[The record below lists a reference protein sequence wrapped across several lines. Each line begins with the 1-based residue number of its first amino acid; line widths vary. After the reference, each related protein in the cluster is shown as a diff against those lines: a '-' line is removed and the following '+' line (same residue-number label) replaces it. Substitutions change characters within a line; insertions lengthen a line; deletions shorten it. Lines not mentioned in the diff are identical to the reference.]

1 MDLSYKR
8 EVTVG
13 SLVILAVVLFVV
25 GSSWLSGRSV
35 TADED
40 EFWKIQFRSAGNLK
54 TSSVVR
60 ISGVPV
66 GKVQRVQLLDVGK
79 VLVMVTLPDPLP
91 DNMVPRVDASAQ
103 IVAVGFVGDA
113 AIELNPGQA
122 PQRLTRD
129 RVIIGSQAGG
139 ITDLAQT
146 LGDRADSVLL
156 GAQQIVNKRTA
167 DELYA
172 TLTALQGTLKA
183 AERTMR
189 VYGDAQNG
197 PTAQLTKT
205 LASLETL
212 TSRLDSAL
220 ADPALSR
227 TLQRV
232 DTLTGNLATM
242 TAQFSSTGARLD
254 TLLANLNQGRGTMGK
269 FATDTGLYTDLREV
283 SQSLKEF
290 LDDLKKHPGKIP
302 VTVEIF

>member
-25 GSSWLSGRSV
+25 GTSWLSGRSV

-40 EFWKIQFRSAGNLK
+40 EFWKIQFKTAGNLK
-54 TSSVVR
+54 SSSVVR

-66 GKVQRVQLLDVGK
+66 GKVERVQLVDVGK
-79 VLVMVTLPDPLP
+79 VLVSVTLPERIQ
-91 DNMVPRVDASAQ
+91 PRVDATAQ

-113 AIELNPGQA
+113 AIEFNPGDA
-122 PQRLTRD
+122 PQALTRD
-129 RVIIGSQAGG
+129 RIIIGSQAEGLS
-139 ITDLAQT
+139 DLAQT

-172 TLTALQGTLKA
+172 TLTALQGTLQA

-189 VYGDAQNG
+189 VYGDAEKG
-197 PTAQLTKT
+197 PTAQLTRT
-205 LASLETL
+205 LATLERL
-212 TSRLDSAL
+212 SGRLDSTL
-220 ADPALSR
+220 ANPALSR
-227 TLQRV
+227 TLDRA

-242 TAQFSSTGARLD
+242 TAQLTSTGARLD
-254 TLLANLNQGRGTMGK
+254 TLLLNLNQGRGTLGK
-269 FATDTGLYTDLREV
+269 FTTDTGFYTDLRSL
-283 SQSLKEF
+283 SQSMKDV
-290 LDDLKKHPGKIP
+290 LDELKKHPGKIP
-302 VTVEIF
+302 VTVKLF

>member
-13 SLVILAVVLFVV
+13 SLVILAVVLFIV
-25 GSSWLSGRSV
+25 GTSWLSGRSI

-40 EFWKIQFRSAGNLK
+40 EFWKIQFQTAGNLK

-66 GKVQRVQLLDVGK
+66 GKVERLKLVDIGK
-79 VLVMVTLPDPLP
+79 VLVMVTLPD
-91 DNMVPRVDASAQ
+91 NIVPRVDATAQ

-113 AIELNPGQA
+113 AIEFNPGKA

-139 ITDLAQT
+139 LTDLAES
-146 LGDRADSVLL
+146 LGKRADSVLT
-156 GAQQIVNKRTA
+156 GAQQIMNERTA
-167 DELYA
+167 DEIQA

-189 VYGDAQNG
+189 VYGDAENG
-197 PTAQLTKT
+197 PTGQITKT
-205 LASLETL
+205 LASLERLTNRFDSTL
-212 TSRLDSAL
+212 GSPTL
-220 ADPALSR
+220 AR
-227 TLQRV
+227 TLGRA

-242 TAQFSSTGARLD
+242 TAQLTSTGARLD
-254 TLLANLNQGRGTMGK
+254 TVLLNMNQGRGTMGK
-269 FATDTGLYTDLREV
+269 FATDTGLYTDLRQV
-283 SQSLKEF
+283 SQSLKAL
-290 LDDLKKHPGKIP
+290 LDDLKAHPGKIP

>member
-13 SLVILAVVLFVV
+13 SLVILAVVLFIV
-25 GSSWLSGRSV
+25 GTSWLSGRSI

-40 EFWKIQFRSAGNLK
+40 EFWKIQFQTAGNLK

-66 GKVQRVQLLDVGK
+66 GKVERLKLVDIGK
-79 VLVMVTLPDPLP
+79 VLVMVTLPDKI
-91 DNMVPRVDASAQ
+91 VPRVDATAQ

-113 AIELNPGQA
+113 AIEFNPGKA

-139 ITDLAQT
+139 LTDLAES
-146 LGDRADSVLL
+146 LGKRADSVLT
-156 GAQQIVNKRTA
+156 GAQRIMNERTA
-167 DELYA
+167 DEIQA

-189 VYGDAQNG
+189 VYGDAENG
-197 PTAQLTKT
+197 PTGQITKT
-205 LASLETL
+205 LASLERLTNRFDSTL
-212 TSRLDSAL
+212 GSPTL
-220 ADPALSR
+220 AR
-227 TLQRV
+227 TLGRA

-242 TAQFSSTGARLD
+242 TAQLTSTGARLD
-254 TLLANLNQGRGTMGK
+254 TVLLNMNQGRGTMGK
-269 FATDTGLYTDLREV
+269 FATDTGLYTDLRQV
-283 SQSLKEF
+283 SQSLKAL
-290 LDDLKKHPGKIP
+290 LDDLKAHPGKIP

>member
-25 GSSWLSGRSV
+25 GTSWLSGRSV

-40 EFWKIQFRSAGNLK
+40 EFWKIQFKTAGNLK
-54 TSSVVR
+54 ASSVVR

-66 GKVQRVQLLDVGK
+66 GKVERVQLLDVGK
-79 VLVMVTLPDPLP
+79 VLVMVTLPDHI
-91 DNMVPRVDASAQ
+91 VPRVDASAQ

-129 RVIIGSQAGG
+129 RVILGSQAAGFS
-139 ITDLAQT
+139 DVAQS

-172 TLTALQGTLKA
+172 TLTALQATLKA

-205 LASLETL
+205 LASLEQLTNRFDSTL
-212 TSRLDSAL
+212 ANPAL
-220 ADPALSR
+220 AR
-227 TLQRV
+227 TLQRA

-242 TAQFSSTGARLD
+242 TAQFSSTGAQLD

-269 FATDTGLYTDLREV
+269 FTTDTGLYTDLREV

>member
-13 SLVILAVVLFVV
+13 SLVILAVVLFIV
-25 GSSWLSGRSV
+25 GTSWLSGRSI

-40 EFWKIQFRSAGNLK
+40 EFWKIQFQTAGNLK

-66 GKVQRVQLLDVGK
+66 GKVERLKLVDIGK
-79 VLVMVTLPDPLP
+79 VLVMVTLPD
-91 DNMVPRVDASAQ
+91 NIVPRVDATAQ
-103 IVAVGFVGDA
+103 IMAVGFVGDA
-113 AIELNPGQA
+113 AIEFNPGKA

-139 ITDLAQT
+139 LTDLAES
-146 LGDRADSVLL
+146 LGQRADSVLI
-156 GAQQIVNKRTA
+156 GAQQIMNERTA
-167 DELYA
+167 DEIQA

-189 VYGDAQNG
+189 VYGDAENG
-197 PTAQLTKT
+197 PTGQITKT
-205 LASLETL
+205 LASLERLTNRFDSTL
-212 TSRLDSAL
+212 GSPTL
-220 ADPALSR
+220 AR
-227 TLQRV
+227 TLGRA

-242 TAQFSSTGARLD
+242 TAQLTSTGARLD
-254 TLLANLNQGRGTMGK
+254 TVLLNMNQGRGTMGK
-269 FATDTGLYTDLREV
+269 FATDTGLYTDLRQV
-283 SQSLKEF
+283 SQSLKAL
-290 LDDLKKHPGKIP
+290 LDDLKAHPGKIP

>member
-13 SLVILAVVLFVV
+13 SLVILAVVLFIV
-25 GSSWLSGRSV
+25 GTSWLSGRSI

-40 EFWKIQFRSAGNLK
+40 EFWKIQFQTAGNLK

-66 GKVQRVQLLDVGK
+66 GKVERLKLVDIGK
-79 VLVMVTLPDPLP
+79 VLVMVTLPDKI
-91 DNMVPRVDASAQ
+91 VPREDATAQ

-113 AIELNPGQA
+113 AIEFNPGKA

-139 ITDLAQT
+139 LTDLAES
-146 LGDRADSVLL
+146 LGKRADSVLT
-156 GAQQIVNKRTA
+156 GAQKIMNDRTA
-167 DELYA
+167 DEIQA

-189 VYGDAQNG
+189 VYGDAENG
-197 PTAQLTKT
+197 PTGQITKT
-205 LASLETL
+205 LASLERLTNRFDSTL
-212 TSRLDSAL
+212 GSPTL
-220 ADPALSR
+220 AR
-227 TLQRV
+227 TLGRA

-242 TAQFSSTGARLD
+242 TAQLTSTGARLD
-254 TLLANLNQGRGTMGK
+254 TVLLNMNQGRGTMGK
-269 FATDTGLYTDLREV
+269 FATDTGLYTDLRQV
-283 SQSLKEF
+283 SQSLKAL
-290 LDDLKKHPGKIP
+290 LDDLKAHPGKIP

>member
-25 GSSWLSGRSV
+25 GTSWLSGRSI

-40 EFWKIQFRSAGNLK
+40 DFWKIQFETAGNLK
-54 TSSVVR
+54 ASSVVR

-66 GKVQRVQLLDVGK
+66 GKVERVQLEDVGK
-79 VLVMVTLPDPLP
+79 VLVMVTLPDRIA
-91 DNMVPRVDASAQ
+91 PRSDASAQ

-113 AIELNPGQA
+113 AIEFNPGKA
-122 PQRLTRD
+122 SQRLTRD
-129 RVIIGSQAGG
+129 RVIVGTQAAGLS
-139 ITDLAQT
+139 DMAQT

-172 TLTALQGTLKA
+172 TLTTLQATLKA

-197 PTAQLTKT
+197 PTGQLTRT
-205 LASLETL
+205 LASLEQL
-212 TSRLDSAL
+212 TGRLDSTLANPAL
-220 ADPALSR
+220 AR
-227 TLQRV
+227 TLQRA

-269 FATDTGLYTDLREV
+269 FVTDTALYTDLRGV
-283 SQSLKEF
+283 SRSLKEF
-290 LDDLKKHPGKIP
+290 LDDLKAHPGKIP

>member
-1 MDLSYKR
+1 MDLHKR

-13 SLVILAVVLFVV
+13 SLVILAIVLFVV
-25 GSSWLSGRSV
+25 GTSWLSGKSI

-40 EFWKIQFRSAGNLK
+40 DFWKIQFQTAGNLK
-54 TSSVVR
+54 ASSVVR

-66 GKVQRVQLLDVGK
+66 GKVERVRLVDVGK
-79 VLVMVTLPDPLP
+79 VLVMVTLPD
-91 DNMVPRVDASAQ
+91 NIVPRVDATAQ

-113 AIELNPGQA
+113 AIEINPGKA

-129 RVIIGSQAGG
+129 RVILGSQAAGL
-139 ITDLAQT
+139 TDLAQS

-189 VYGDAQNG
+189 VFGNPDQG

-205 LASLETL
+205 LGTLEQLST
-212 TSRLDSAL
+212 RLDSTLANPAL
-220 ADPALSR
+220 AR
-227 TLQRV
+227 TLNRT
-232 DTLTGNLATM
+232 DTLTGNLASM
-242 TAQFSSTGARLD
+242 TAQLTSTGARLD
-254 TLLANLNQGRGTMGK
+254 TLLLNMNQGRGTLGK
-269 FATDTGLYTDLREV
+269 FTTDTGFYTDIRQL
-283 SQSLKEF
+283 SQSMKEL
-290 LDDLKKHPGKIP
+290 LDELKKHPGKIP
-302 VTVEIF
+302 VTVKLF

>member
-8 EVTVG
+8 EVVVG

-25 GSSWLSGRSV
+25 GTSWLSGRSIA
-35 TADED
+35 ADED
-40 EFWKIQFRSAGNLK
+40 EFWRIQFKTAGNLK
-54 TSSVVR
+54 ASSVVK

-66 GKVQRVQLLDVGK
+66 GKVERVRLVDVGK
-79 VLVMVTLPDPLP
+79 VLVMITLPD
-91 DNMVPRVDASAQ
+91 NIVPRVDASAQ

-113 AIELNPGQA
+113 AVEFNPGQA

-129 RVIIGSQAGG
+129 RVIIGSQASGLS
-139 ITDLAQT
+139 DVAQS
-146 LGDRADSVLL
+146 LSDRADSVLL

-189 VYGDAQNG
+189 VYGDAQKG

-205 LASLETL
+205 LASLESL
-212 TSRLDSAL
+212 TGRLDSTL

-227 TLQRV
+227 TLQRA

-254 TLLANLNQGRGTMGK
+254 TLLANLNQGRGTLGK
-269 FATDTGLYTDLREV
+269 FTTDTGLYTDLREV

>member
-13 SLVILAVVLFVV
+13 SLVILAIVLFVV
-25 GSSWLSGRSV
+25 GTSWLSGRSI

-40 EFWKIQFRSAGNLK
+40 EFWKVQFRSASNLK
-54 TSSVVR
+54 ASSPVR

-66 GKVQRVQLLDVGK
+66 GKVERIQLVDVGK
-79 VLVMVTLPDPLP
+79 VLVMITLPDRI
-91 DNMVPRVDASAQ
+91 VPRVDASAQ
-103 IVAVGFVGDA
+103 VVAVGFVGDA

-122 PQRLTRD
+122 PQPLTRD
-129 RVIIGSQAGG
+129 RVILGTQAAGFG
-139 ITDLAQT
+139 DLAQS

-197 PTAQLTKT
+197 PTAQLT
-205 LASLETL
+205 
-212 TSRLDSAL
+212 
-220 ADPALSR
+220 
-227 TLQRV
+227 
-232 DTLTGNLATM
+232 
-242 TAQFSSTGARLD
+242 
-254 TLLANLNQGRGTMGK
+254 
-269 FATDTGLYTDLREV
+269 
-283 SQSLKEF
+283 
-290 LDDLKKHPGKIP
+290 
-302 VTVEIF
+302 

>member
-25 GSSWLSGRSV
+25 GTSWLSGRSI

-40 EFWKIQFRSAGNLK
+40 EFWKIQFPSAGNLK
-54 TSSVVR
+54 ASSPVR

-66 GKVQRVQLLDVGK
+66 GKVERIQLVDVGK
-79 VLVMVTLPDPLP
+79 VLVMITLPDRI
-91 DNMVPRVDASAQ
+91 VPRVDASAEV
-103 IVAVGFVGDA
+103 VAVGFVGDA
-113 AIELNPGQA
+113 AIEFNPGTA

-129 RVIIGSQAGG
+129 RVIIGSQAAGLTG
-139 ITDLAQT
+139 LAQT

-172 TLTALQGTLKA
+172 TLAALQGTLKA

-205 LASLETL
+205 LASLERL
-212 TSRLDSAL
+212 TSRFDSTL
-220 ADPALSR
+220 ADPALAR
-227 TLQRV
+227 TLQRA

-242 TAQFSSTGARLD
+242 TAQFSSTGAQLD

-269 FATDTGLYTDLREV
+269 FTTDTGLYTDLRAV
-283 SQSLKEF
+283 SKSLKEL
-290 LDDLKKHPGKIP
+290 LDDIKKHPGKIP

>member
-25 GSSWLSGRSV
+25 GTSWLSGRSV

-40 EFWKIQFRSAGNLK
+40 EFWKIQFKTAGNLK
-54 TSSVVR
+54 ASSVVK
-60 ISGVPV
+60 ISGVSV
-66 GKVQRVQLLDVGK
+66 GKVERVQLVDVGK
-79 VLVMVTLPDPLP
+79 VLVMVTLPDRI
-91 DNMVPRVDASAQ
+91 VPRVDATAQ

-129 RVIIGSQAGG
+129 RVIIGTQAAGFS
-139 ITDLAQT
+139 DMAQS

-183 AERTMR
+183 AERTMQI
-189 VYGDAQNG
+189 YGDAQSG

-205 LASLETL
+205 LASLEQL
-212 TSRLDSAL
+212 TSRLDSTLANPAL
-220 ADPALSR
+220 AR
-227 TLQRV
+227 TLQRA

-254 TLLANLNQGRGTMGK
+254 TLLANLNQGKGTMGK

-283 SQSLKEF
+283 SRSLKEF

>member
-25 GSSWLSGRSV
+25 GTSWLSGRSIA
-35 TADED
+35 ADED
-40 EFWKIQFRSAGNLK
+40 EFWKIQFPTAGNLK
-54 TSSVVR
+54 ASSPVR
-60 ISGVPV
+60 ISGVSV
-66 GKVQRVQLLDVGK
+66 GKVERIQLVDVGK
-79 VLVMVTLPDPLP
+79 VLVMITLPERI
-91 DNMVPRVDASAQ
+91 VPRVDAAAEV
-103 IVAVGFVGDA
+103 VAVGFVGDA
-113 AIELNPGQA
+113 AVEFNPGTA
-122 PQRLTRD
+122 SQRLTRD
-129 RVIIGSQAGG
+129 RVIIGSQAAGLTG
-139 ITDLAQT
+139 LAQT

-205 LASLETL
+205 MASLEHL
-212 TSRLDSAL
+212 TSRLDSTL
-220 ADPALSR
+220 GDPALAR
-227 TLQRV
+227 TLQRA

-242 TAQFSSTGARLD
+242 TAQFSSTGAQLD
-254 TLLANLNQGRGTMGK
+254 TLLTNLNQGRGTMGK
-269 FATDTGLYTDLREV
+269 FTTDTGLYTDLREV
-283 SQSLKEF
+283 SQSLKEL
-290 LDDLKKHPGKIP
+290 LDDIKKHPGKIP